1 MRSKL
6 SGVLGPLLLI
16 ATTATVA
23 PAGTIVTY
31 TGGPSLN
38 HFSPVFVGESFT
50 TPSPE
55 GVTGWNTVTFNW
67 FNTTP
72 VAYGTAYIFNSV
84 YGGTP
89 NNLSTASYL
98 AASTEI
104 VGDKYIF
111 PSLVIQPGTTYH
123 IYENALIPID
133 GITGGVSVNPV
144 AGISGYFTS
153 NGNSNFTAAPE
164 VNFNFLLA
172 GDPITSAVPEPS
184 TITLAALAVM
194 CGVVGVSWA
203 RRRATA

>member
-6 SGVLGPLLLI
+6 SGLPAPLLLI
-16 ATTATVA
+16 ATMATVA

-38 HFSPVFVGESFT
+38 VIPVFVGESFT

-111 PSLVIQPGTTYH
+111 PSLVIQPGTTYY
-123 IYENALIPID
+123 IYENALIPVD
-133 GITGGVSVNPV
+133 GITGGVNPV

-153 NGNSNFTAAPE
+153 NTTGNSTFTAASE

-184 TITLAALAVM
+184 TITLAVLAVM
-194 CGVVGVSWA
+194 CVVGVSWA